1 MKIKQY
7 INFTKNTFHV
17 ILNLFRYNFKIIFAG
32 NFWYFLLAAMIIFL
46 LITAISLFDPTAN
59 PSEATGYWLLLV
71 PGILLIFYPTAFGI
85 QHDVD
90 TRMIEILFGIPNY
103 RYKVWLV
110 RLFLIFIVIFAILTA
125 LAGLFS
131 LILIE
136 TPILTMAFQVM
147 FPILFMGSLAFMFS
161 TLVRNGTGTAVVM
174 IIIGLVFWIARVPL
188 GASEWNIFLNPF
200 AMPEDINE
208 IIWAEVTFNNRIYLI
223 IGTII
228 SILYGLFNLQQREK
242 FV

>member
-1 MKIKQY
+1 MKNNKYIK
-7 INFTKNTFHV
+7 FLTNTFHV
-17 ILNLFRYNFKIIFAG
+17 IGNLFKYNFKIIFAG

-46 LITAISLFDPTAN
+46 LISMISLFDTTSNPT
-59 PSEATGYWLLLV
+59 EATGYWLLLV

-85 QHDVD
+85 QNDVD

-110 RLFLIFIVIFAILTA
+110 RLFLIFIVIFAIIYA
-125 LAGLFS
+125 LAILFS

-136 TPILTMAFQVM
+136 TPVLTMAIQVM
-147 FPILFMGSLAFMFS
+147 FPIVFMGSLAFMFS

-188 GASEWNIFLNPF
+188 STSEWNIFLNPF
-200 AMPEDINE
+200 VIPEDVNE
-208 IIWAEVTFNNRIYLI
+208 LIWIETTFNNRVYLV
-223 IGTII
+223 IGTLIA
-228 SILYGLFNLQQREK
+228 ILYGLYNLQKREK